1 MFPHIPSTHH
11 LEMDSTSFK
20 SILEGVKKLREGSNA
35 EKPSCGASSSTS
47 SGLPEPPAQPKN
59 PETRSQELTHKK
71 STYKPQL
78 TGPSQVISNKSTE
91 PSGLALKHQQINKN
105 KTLFSSIQ
113 VSKSQKGNPLLQELK
128 TISWEFNGS
137 LKKFDYLVN
146 STTFVMFLSLK
157 YHKLR
162 PEYLYNK
169 MGKSQSSHGGQDVN
183 LRILLVLVDIE
194 NSDDI
199 LREIN
204 KVCLL
209 NHFSLVLAWS
219 FEEAATYITYLKQLE
234 LSNTEKS
241 IIRGQPANISYTQS
255 LHDCLTTVRGVNKTD
270 AVNLISKF
278 GSFQQLVDSSSAD
291 QELGVQGMGD
301 LKVERLR
308 KAFTEPFI
316 YNKEYVE

>member
-1 MFPHIPSTHH
+1 
-11 LEMDSTSFK
+11 MDSTSFK
-20 SILEGVKKLREGSNA
+20 SILEGVKKLREGSNSEDPRPDA
-35 EKPSCGASSSTS
+35 PSNP
-47 SGLPEPPAQPKN
+47 PEISVKQSN
-59 PETRSQELTHKK
+59 PQELIQKN

-78 TGPSQVISNKSTE
+78 TGPSQVISHKPTD
-91 PSGLALKHQQINKN
+91 PSKLAVKHQQTNKN
-105 KTLFSSIQ
+105 KTLFTSIQ
-113 VSKSQKGNPLLQELK
+113 VSKSQKGNPLLQDLK
-128 TISWEFNGS
+128 SVSWEFNAN
-137 LKKFDYLVN
+137 LKKFDYLIN
-146 STTFVMFLSLK
+146 STTFIMFLSLK

-169 MGKSQSSHGGQDVN
+169 MGKTQSLQGGQDVN

-199 LREIN
+199 LREVN

-209 NHFSLVLAWS
+209 NNFSLVLSWS
-219 FEEAATYITYLKQLE
+219 FEEAATYLTYLKQFE

-241 IIRGQPANISYTQS
+241 IIRGQPANMTYSQS

-278 GSFQQLVDSSSAD
+278 GSFQNLVNSSSAD

-301 LKVERLR
+301 VKVERLR
-308 KAFTEPFI
+308 RAFTEPFI
-316 YNKEYVE
+316 YNKEYAGEE